1 MPTMDLS
8 HIIKAYDV
16 RGVVPDE
23 FDEDAARSIGAAFA
37 SFVDSDEVIVGFDC
51 RLSSP
56 GITAALVDGIT
67 GQGVDVKSIGEV
79 PTDLLYFASGAL
91 SLPGAIVTA
100 SHNPPQYNGLKF
112 CKAAAAPI
120 GADTGLTDIR
130 LMAEAGVAPTGEKGT
145 VTTLNL
151 VDGYVDHVISA
162 TGAAGI
168 TNMVVAADGG
178 NGMAGAVLPQVF
190 ERIDAELIGLYLE
203 PDGTFPNHPADPLR
217 PENLVDLVDLVR
229 TRKPDIGVA
238 FDGDADRAFFID
250 DQAVPLPGSTTTAI
264 IADWFLKKNPG
275 STIVHN
281 LICSKAVPESVA
293 SSGGKAIRT
302 KVGHSYIKQV
312 MAESNAVF
320 GGEHSGHYYFRD
332 NYRADSGIMAMLV
345 LLRVLSDAGVPLSE
359 LRQRYEPYA
368 QSGEINYSVEDKA
381 AADAAVA
388 AAFAQSAS
396 DRLDGLTVDLG
407 DSWFN
412 LRASNTEPVLRL
424 NVEAPTQAEV
434 DVLVDR
440 VAAIIMEDR

>member
-8 HIIKAYDV
+8 HIIKAYDI